1 MKNKMKAKIT
11 LIAACVTALILAS
24 CGTQY
29 KKTKSGLVYKV
40 FPSDIK
46 DSLAKTDNVVK
57 FNVVWK
63 FKDSVLYDSH
73 GKMPQY
79 AAVSERLK
87 DSYSYLEILPQ
98 LKKGDSA
105 IIIVSVDTLFKKGY
119 QQQFAFAKKGDR
131 VNIYMKVLNVF
142 REEATAKA
150 DADAE
155 FEKDK
160 PRQDKEMKEA
170 MAKQEEEN
178 KKMMAEAKKQKE
190 LEIEQL
196 KKTGE
201 IDREEKEI
209 LAYLAKKNITNY
221 KKVQGTY
228 VRVKEKGNGVPAV
241 NGKFLRV
248 KYEGR
253 VLTTDSVFQANEYT
267 FPLGENAVITGWD
280 QGLTEFNEGGK
291 GTLYIP
297 GYLAYGAA
305 DGPPANKPY
314 AALIFEVE
322 ILKISD
328 SKDAA
333 DRDKAVSD
341 SIAAA
346 KATKIK

>member
-1 MKNKMKAKIT
+1 MKAKIT
-11 LIAACVTALILAS
+11 FIAACVMALILAS
-24 CGTQY
+24 CSTQY
-29 KKTKSGLVYKV
+29 KKTTSGLVYKI
-40 FPSDIK
+40 FKSDSK
-46 DSLAKTDNVVK
+46 DSLAKNDNVVK
-57 FNVVWK
+57 FHVVWK
-63 FKDSVLYDSH
+63 FKDSVLFDSH

-79 AAVSERLK
+79 AAVSDRVK
-87 DSYSYLEILPQ
+87 GTYHYLEILPE

-105 IIIVSVDTLFKKGY
+105 TIVLSVDTLFKKGY

-131 VNIYMKVLNVF
+131 INIYMKVLNVF
-142 REEATAKA
+142 RDEPTAKT

-155 FEKDK
+155 FEKDR
-160 PRQDKEMKEA
+160 PRQEKEMKEA
-170 MAKQEEEN
+170 MAKQEEER
-178 KKMMAEAKKQKE
+178 KKMMAEAKKQKAIE
-190 LEIEQL
+190 FEQL
-196 KKTGE
+196 KKSGE
-201 IDREEKEI
+201 IDKEEKEI

-228 VRVKEKGNGVPAV
+228 VVVKEKGNGQPAI

-253 VLTTDSVFQANEYT
+253 VLATDSVFQANEYT
-267 FPLGENAVITGWD
+267 FPLGESAVIEGWD
-280 QGLTEFNEGGK
+280 QGLTELNEGGK

-297 GYLAYGAA
+297 GYLAYGSN

-328 SKDAA
+328 NREAA

-346 KATKIK
+346 KATKVK